1 MYDYFYGAQA
11 DQFSFIRI
19 PTVLFSQEQFRNI
32 SPEAKVLY
40 GILLKRMDLSAKNGW
55 FDDQGRVYI
64 ICTLEEIMETLNCGN
79 QKAVKLMDELEGK
92 IGLIERKRQG
102 LGKPNLI
109 YVKNFICPVDK
120 VDNSTPSHFLKCENH
135 TSGDVKI
142 TLQEVRKS
150 HGSNTDNNDTE
161 NSYTDNL
168 NNRATNQKTHLMDL
182 DSVHLE
188 HIRNH
193 QPNNNV
199 EEIEKILDD
208 LGIHRGR
215 DAQIRPA
222 DSEID
227 KDEIPEWQRYECY
240 FKKVLD
246 YESLCR
252 YYPNH
257 QKLLFDILNVLV
269 ETCCSKQE
277 YIRVGGYEK
286 PANVVKGQLMKL
298 KSDHIRYT
306 VGALMKNSAK
316 VHNLKSY
323 LLTILYKSRTIL

>member
-19 PTVLFSQEQFRNI
+19 PTVLFSQEQFKNI

-79 QKAVKLMDELEGK
+79 QKAVKLMDELEEK

-120 VDNSTPSHFLKCENH
+120 VENSAPSHFLKCENH

-150 HGSNTDNNDTE
+150 HGSNTDNNDTDNRYTE
-161 NSYTDNL
+161 NPIYPGRDEEEM
-168 NNRATNQKTHLMDL
+168 RARMICESFFKDQIEYDYLL
-182 DSVHLE
+182 DQYPYE
-188 HIRNH
+188 RETIRG
-193 QPNNNV
+193 
-199 EEIEKILDD
+199 ILD
-208 LGIHRGR
+208 
-215 DAQIRPA
+215 
-222 DSEID
+222 
-227 KDEIPEWQRYECY
+227 
-240 FKKVLD
+240 
-246 YESLCR
+246 
-252 YYPNH
+252 
-257 QKLLFDILNVLV
+257 LLVD
-269 ETCCSKQE
+269 TYCSKRK
-277 YIRVGGYEK
+277 YIRVAGDDK
-286 PANVVKGQLMKL
+286 PADVVKSQIAKL
-298 KSDHIRYT
+298 NSSHIQYVMDCLKENTTDVRNIKQYLLA
-306 VGALMKNSAK
+306 ALYNAPTTISPYYQAK
-316 VHNLKSY
+316 VNYDFYGNHD
-323 LLTILYKSRTIL
+323 

>member
-19 PTVLFSQEQFRNI
+19 PTVLFSQEQFKNI

-79 QKAVKLMDELEGK
+79 QKAVKLMDELEEK

-120 VDNSTPSHFLKCENH
+120 VENSAPSHFLKCENH

-150 HGSNTDNNDTE
+150 HGSNTDNNDTDNRYTE
-161 NSYTDNL
+161 NPIYPGSDEEEM
-168 NNRATNQKTHLMDL
+168 RARMICKSFFEDQIEYNYLL
-182 DSVHLE
+182 DQYPYE
-188 HIRNH
+188 RETIRG
-193 QPNNNV
+193 
-199 EEIEKILDD
+199 ILD
-208 LGIHRGR
+208 
-215 DAQIRPA
+215 
-222 DSEID
+222 
-227 KDEIPEWQRYECY
+227 
-240 FKKVLD
+240 
-246 YESLCR
+246 
-252 YYPNH
+252 
-257 QKLLFDILNVLV
+257 LLVD
-269 ETCCSKQE
+269 TYCSKRK
-277 YIRVGGYEK
+277 YIRVAGDDK
-286 PANVVKGQLMKL
+286 PADVVKSQIAKL
-298 KSDHIRYT
+298 NSSHIQYVMDCLKENTTDVRNIKQYLLA
-306 VGALMKNSAK
+306 ALYNAPTTISPYYQAK
-316 VHNLKSY
+316 VNYDFYGNHD
-323 LLTILYKSRTIL
+323 

>member
-19 PTVLFSQEQFRNI
+19 PTVLFSQEQFKNI

-120 VDNSTPSHFLKCENH
+120 VDNSSPSHFLKCENH

-150 HGSNTDNNDTE
+150 HGSNTDNNDTDNRYTE
-161 NSYTDNL
+161 NPIYPGSDEEEM
-168 NNRATNQKTHLMDL
+168 RARMICKSFFEDQIEYDYLL
-182 DSVHLE
+182 DQYPYE
-188 HIRNH
+188 RETIRG
-193 QPNNNV
+193 
-199 EEIEKILDD
+199 ILD
-208 LGIHRGR
+208 
-215 DAQIRPA
+215 
-222 DSEID
+222 
-227 KDEIPEWQRYECY
+227 
-240 FKKVLD
+240 
-246 YESLCR
+246 
-252 YYPNH
+252 
-257 QKLLFDILNVLV
+257 LLVD
-269 ETCCSKQE
+269 TYCSKRK
-277 YIRVGGYEK
+277 YIRVAGDDK
-286 PANVVKGQLMKL
+286 PADVVKSQIAKL
-298 KSDHIRYT
+298 NSSHIQYVMDCLKENTTDVRNIKQYLLA
-306 VGALMKNSAK
+306 ALYNAPTTISPYYQAK
-316 VHNLKSY
+316 VNYDFYGNHD
-323 LLTILYKSRTIL
+323 

>member
-19 PTVLFSQEQFRNI
+19 PTVLFSQEQFKNI

-120 VDNSTPSHFLKCENH
+120 VDNSAPSHFLKCENH

-150 HGSNTDNNDTE
+150 HGSNTDNNDTDNRYTE
-161 NSYTDNL
+161 NPIYPGRDEEEM
-168 NNRATNQKTHLMDL
+168 RAWMICKSFFEDQIEYDYLL
-182 DSVHLE
+182 DQYPYE
-188 HIRNH
+188 RETIRG
-193 QPNNNV
+193 
-199 EEIEKILDD
+199 ILD
-208 LGIHRGR
+208 
-215 DAQIRPA
+215 
-222 DSEID
+222 
-227 KDEIPEWQRYECY
+227 
-240 FKKVLD
+240 
-246 YESLCR
+246 
-252 YYPNH
+252 
-257 QKLLFDILNVLV
+257 LLVD
-269 ETCCSKQE
+269 TYCSKRK
-277 YIRVGGYEK
+277 YIRVAGDDK
-286 PANVVKGQLMKL
+286 PADVVKSQIAKL
-298 KSDHIRYT
+298 NSSHIQYVMDCLKENTTDVRNIKQYLLA
-306 VGALMKNSAK
+306 ALYNAPTTISPYYQAK
-316 VHNLKSY
+316 VNYDFYGNHD
-323 LLTILYKSRTIL
+323 

>member
-19 PTVLFSQEQFRNI
+19 PTVLFSQEQFKNI

-64 ICTLEEIMETLNCGN
+64 ICTLDEIMETLNCGN

-120 VDNSTPSHFLKCENH
+120 VDNYSPSHFKKCENH

-150 HGSNTDNNDTE
+150 HGSNTDNNDTDKRYTE
-161 NSYTDNL
+161 NPIYPGKDEDEM
-168 NNRATNQKTHLMDL
+168 RARMICESFFQDQIEYDCL
-182 DSVHLE
+182 LE
-188 HIRNH
+188 QFPYER
-193 QPNNNV
+193 
-199 EEIEKILDD
+199 ETLRGILD
-208 LGIHRGR
+208 
-215 DAQIRPA
+215 
-222 DSEID
+222 
-227 KDEIPEWQRYECY
+227 
-240 FKKVLD
+240 
-246 YESLCR
+246 
-252 YYPNH
+252 
-257 QKLLFDILNVLV
+257 LLVD
-269 ETCCSKQE
+269 TYCSKRK
-277 YIRVGGYEK
+277 YIRVAGDDK
-286 PANVVKGQLMKL
+286 PADVVKSQIAKL
-298 KSDHIRYT
+298 NSSHIQYVMDCLKENTTDVRNIKQYLLA
-306 VGALMKNSAK
+306 ALYNAPTTISPYYQAK
-316 VHNLKSY
+316 VNHDFYGSY
-323 LLTILYKSRTIL
+323 

>member
-19 PTVLFSQEQFRNI
+19 PTVLFSQEQFKSI

-120 VDNSTPSHFLKCENH
+120 VDNSSPSHFLKCENH

-150 HGSNTDNNDTE
+150 HGSNTDNNDTDNRYTE
-161 NSYTDNL
+161 NPIYPGRDEEEM
-168 NNRATNQKTHLMDL
+168 RARMICKSFFEDQIEYDYLL
-182 DSVHLE
+182 DQYPYE
-188 HIRNH
+188 RETIRG
-193 QPNNNV
+193 
-199 EEIEKILDD
+199 ILD
-208 LGIHRGR
+208 
-215 DAQIRPA
+215 
-222 DSEID
+222 
-227 KDEIPEWQRYECY
+227 
-240 FKKVLD
+240 
-246 YESLCR
+246 
-252 YYPNH
+252 
-257 QKLLFDILNVLV
+257 LLVD
-269 ETCCSKQE
+269 TYCSKRK
-277 YIRVGGYEK
+277 YIRVAGDDK
-286 PANVVKGQLMKL
+286 PADVVKSQIAKL
-298 KSDHIRYT
+298 NSSHIQYVMDCLKENTTDVRNIKQYLLA
-306 VGALMKNSAK
+306 ALYNAPTTISPYYQAK
-316 VHNLKSY
+316 VNYDFYGNHD
-323 LLTILYKSRTIL
+323 

>member
-19 PTVLFSQEQFRNI
+19 PTVLFSQEQFKNI

-79 QKAVKLMDELEGK
+79 QKAVKLMDELEEK

-120 VDNSTPSHFLKCENH
+120 VENSAPSHFLKCENH

-150 HGSNTDNNDTE
+150 HGSNTDNNDTDNRYTE
-161 NSYTDNL
+161 NPIYPGRDEEEM
-168 NNRATNQKTHLMDL
+168 RARMICESFFEDQIEYDYLL
-182 DSVHLE
+182 DQYPYE
-188 HIRNH
+188 RETIRG
-193 QPNNNV
+193 
-199 EEIEKILDD
+199 ILD
-208 LGIHRGR
+208 
-215 DAQIRPA
+215 
-222 DSEID
+222 
-227 KDEIPEWQRYECY
+227 
-240 FKKVLD
+240 
-246 YESLCR
+246 
-252 YYPNH
+252 
-257 QKLLFDILNVLV
+257 LLVD
-269 ETCCSKQE
+269 TYCSKRK
-277 YIRVGGYEK
+277 YIRVAGDDK
-286 PANVVKGQLMKL
+286 PADVVKSQIAKL
-298 KSDHIRYT
+298 NSSHIQYVMDCLKENTTDVRNIKQYLLA
-306 VGALMKNSAK
+306 ALYNAPTTISPYYQAK
-316 VHNLKSY
+316 VNYDFYGNHD
-323 LLTILYKSRTIL
+323 

>member
-19 PTVLFSQEQFRNI
+19 PTVLFSQEQFKNI

-120 VDNSTPSHFLKCENH
+120 VDNSSPSHFLKCENH

-142 TLQEVRKS
+142 THQEVRKS
-150 HGSNTDNNDTE
+150 HGSNTDNNDTDNRYTE
-161 NSYTDNL
+161 NPIYPGSDEEEM
-168 NNRATNQKTHLMDL
+168 RARMICKSFFEDQIEYDYLL
-182 DSVHLE
+182 DQYPYE
-188 HIRNH
+188 RETIRG
-193 QPNNNV
+193 
-199 EEIEKILDD
+199 ILD
-208 LGIHRGR
+208 
-215 DAQIRPA
+215 
-222 DSEID
+222 
-227 KDEIPEWQRYECY
+227 
-240 FKKVLD
+240 
-246 YESLCR
+246 
-252 YYPNH
+252 
-257 QKLLFDILNVLV
+257 LLVD
-269 ETCCSKQE
+269 TYCSKRK
-277 YIRVGGYEK
+277 YIRVAGDDK
-286 PANVVKGQLMKL
+286 PADVVKSQIAKL
-298 KSDHIRYT
+298 NSSHIQYVMDCLKENTTDVRNIKQYLLA
-306 VGALMKNSAK
+306 ALYNAPTTISPYYQAK
-316 VHNLKSY
+316 VNYDFYRNHD
-323 LLTILYKSRTIL
+323 

>member
-19 PTVLFSQEQFRNI
+19 PTVLFSQEQFKSI

-120 VDNSTPSHFLKCENH
+120 VDNSAPSHFLKCENH

-150 HGSNTDNNDTE
+150 HRSNTDNNDTDNRYTE
-161 NSYTDNL
+161 NPIY
-168 NNRATNQKTHLMDL
+168 
-182 DSVHLE
+182 
-188 HIRNH
+188 
-193 QPNNNV
+193 P
-199 EEIEKILDD
+199 
-208 LGIHRGR
+208 GR
-215 DAQIRPA
+215 DADGMAERRSYENYFREAIEFDFLLQQYPYDRETLQ
-222 DSEID
+222 EI
-227 KDEIPEWQRYECY
+227 
-240 FKKVLD
+240 LD
-246 YESLCR
+246 
-252 YYPNH
+252 
-257 QKLLFDILNVLV
+257 LLVDTVC
-269 ETCCSKQE
+269 TRRE
-277 YIRVGGYEK
+277 YIRVASDDK
-286 PANVVKGQLMKL
+286 PREVVKSRFMKL
-298 KSDHIRYT
+298 DSGHIQYVMECLKENTTDVRNIKQYLLA
-306 VGALMKNSAK
+306 ALYNAPGTISSYYSAK
-316 VHNLKSY
+316 VKHDMYGSP
-323 LLTILYKSRTIL
+323 

>member
-19 PTVLFSQEQFRNI
+19 PTVLFSQEQFKNI

-79 QKAVKLMDELEGK
+79 QKAVKLMDELEEK

-120 VDNSTPSHFLKCENH
+120 VDNSAPSHFLKCENH

-150 HGSNTDNNDTE
+150 HGSNTDNNDTDNRYTE
-161 NSYTDNL
+161 NPIYPGRDEEEM
-168 NNRATNQKTHLMDL
+168 RARMICKSFFEDQIEYNYLL
-182 DSVHLE
+182 DQYPYE
-188 HIRNH
+188 RETIRG
-193 QPNNNV
+193 
-199 EEIEKILDD
+199 ILD
-208 LGIHRGR
+208 
-215 DAQIRPA
+215 
-222 DSEID
+222 
-227 KDEIPEWQRYECY
+227 
-240 FKKVLD
+240 
-246 YESLCR
+246 
-252 YYPNH
+252 
-257 QKLLFDILNVLV
+257 LLVD
-269 ETCCSKQE
+269 TYCSKRK
-277 YIRVGGYEK
+277 YIRVAGDDK
-286 PANVVKGQLMKL
+286 PADVVKSQIAKL
-298 KSDHIRYT
+298 NSSHIQYVMDCLKENTTDVRNIKQYLLA
-306 VGALMKNSAK
+306 ALYNAPTTISPYYQAK
-316 VHNLKSY
+316 VNYDFYGNHD
-323 LLTILYKSRTIL
+323 